1 MKTAPQRQPLRRFRR
16 KAEMSLTWAG
26 PGRRGLHEADPVDDR
41 AERRPCDCIAVPA
54 VDEQLPDRLAHRS
67 AEVTGIQTR
76 AAAASGPVQRRRQ
89 PRTCRGRRC
98 SFAFAAVE
106 CRQSHDSRAASSDHS
121 RRFFYSTPGCPRA
134 AEQVWMRCTVADNAA
149 QTRTGWHCWGRGMLH
164 MSVLDYVACCLMLHL
179 ELSKRAPDGTARGWA
194 AASTLAAPRR

>member
-1 MKTAPQRQPLRRFRR
+1 MIVRNDGRAIASRFQQSTSSCRIAWPIDPLRSQASKREQRQRQRR
-16 KAEMSLTWAG
+16 
-26 PGRRGLHEADPVDDR
+26 
-41 AERRPCDCIAVPA
+41 
-54 VDEQLPDRLAHRS
+54 
-67 AEVTGIQTR
+67 
-76 AAAASGPVQRRRQ
+76 SGPVQRRRQ

-106 CRQSHDSRAASSDHS
+106 WRQSRDSRAASSDHS
-121 RRFFYSTPGCPRA
+121 RRFFYGTPGCPRA

-164 MSVLDYVACCLMLHL
+164 MSVLYYVARRLMLHL

>member
-76 AAAASGPVQRRRQ
+76 AAAAAVWSGSATPTAAHV
-89 PRTCRGRRC
+89 PRC

-106 CRQSHDSRAASSDHS
+106 CRQSRDSRAASSDHS

-149 QTRTGWHCWGRGMLH
+149 QTCTGWHCWGRGMLH
-164 MSVLDYVACCLMLHL
+164 MSVLYYVACRLMLHL